1 MAHRFGSRPSL
12 RDASPRASPDAGR
25 ARQDAFLGL
34 LRAAADPEPSVQA
47 AALDSF
53 AWAGLLG
60 RRPEADISPV
70 AIPGLLSDSTEV
82 RRAAARALRACG
94 VPNEAAPRLRRL
106 LAGDRAAAVR
116 AEAASA
122 LGSVARSPVTVRA
135 LTAALRDKD
144 RWVRACAADALA
156 RLGATRAAI
165 PALVAALR
173 VPATAPLVRKT
184 LDELGPVARRAME
197 PALEHLRCRLAA
209 LLRKAT
215 GSAKDDLSSIFFE
228 PPIEVEIRQVLSA
241 LGPDAAPQLPELLE
255 SRAALD
261 SIIDMPTAF
270 ERTGAPGAKTI
281 LRVLREANRWSVR
294 ERAASVLGAFSA
306 QAALVIPGLV
316 EAVQKDANAKVR
328 AAAARSLAQ
337 IAKLGW

>member
-12 RDASPRASPDAGR
+12 RDTSPRASQDGGR

-34 LRAAADPEPSVQA
+34 LSAAADPDPSVQA
-47 AALDSF
+47 AALESF

-60 RRPEADISPV
+60 RCPGADIGPA
-70 AIPGLLSDSTEV
+70 AIPALQSESTEV
-82 RRAAARALRACG
+82 RRAAARALGACG
-94 VPNEAAPRLRRL
+94 APKEAAPPLRRL
-106 LAGDRAAAVR
+106 LASDSVAEVRAA
-116 AEAASA
+116 AASA
-122 LGSVARSPVTVRA
+122 LGSGARSPVTVRV

-144 RWVRACAADALA
+144 CWARACAADALA

-173 VPATAPLVRKT
+173 TPATAPFVRKR

-197 PALEHLRCRLAA
+197 PALEHLRSRLAA
-209 LLRKAT
+209 LLRKAK
-215 GSAKDDLSSIFFE
+215 GGAKDLSSIFLE
-228 PPIEVEIRQVLSA
+228 PPIEGEIRQVLCG
-241 LGPDAAPQLPELLE
+241 LGPDAAPQLPKLLE

-261 SIIDMPTAF
+261 SVIDMSLAF
-270 ERTGAPGAKTI
+270 ARTGAPGAKTI

-306 QAALVIPGLV
+306 QADLVIPGLV
-316 EAVQKDANAKVR
+316 EAVRKDANAKVR

-337 IAKLGW
+337 IARLWL